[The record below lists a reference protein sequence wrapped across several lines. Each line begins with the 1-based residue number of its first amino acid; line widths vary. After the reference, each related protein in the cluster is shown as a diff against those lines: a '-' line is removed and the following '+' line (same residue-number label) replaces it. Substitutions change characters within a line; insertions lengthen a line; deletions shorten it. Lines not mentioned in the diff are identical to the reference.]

1 MRIHQLPIGTRFEYD
16 GQEYVKTGPLVGTG
30 SAGQRLIPK
39 HAVLRPLGDV
49 DIAPAAAPS
58 ATVLRVD
65 VLRAF
70 ETFYAQCMALLPE
83 TQRPALAS
91 AREGFLKALDG

>member
-16 GQEYVKTGPLVGTG
+16 DQEYVKTGPMVGSG
-30 SAGQRLIPK
+30 ELGQRLIPR
-39 HAVLRPLGDV
+39 HAELRPLDDV
-49 DIAPAAAPS
+49 DIAPAAPPS
-58 ATVLRVD
+58 ETVLRVD

-70 ETFYAQCMALLPE
+70 ETFYAKCMTLLPE

-91 AREGFLKALDG
+91 ARAGFLKALDG